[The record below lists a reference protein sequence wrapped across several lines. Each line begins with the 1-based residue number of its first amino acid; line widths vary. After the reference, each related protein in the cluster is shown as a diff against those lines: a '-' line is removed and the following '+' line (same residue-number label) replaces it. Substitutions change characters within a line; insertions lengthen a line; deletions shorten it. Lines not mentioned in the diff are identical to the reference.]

1 MNGMGK
7 TSNDIIGIAVF
18 GYNRPKKLEK
28 TLAKLSKF
36 TTKSIFK
43 TEVKVFVDGPK
54 NYHDKK
60 TSEQIALLIDKFTN
74 FEFKISK
81 INMGL
86 KDSIYQGLDN
96 TASSYENFLVFEDDI
111 IILRNLDNI
120 IKECIRNRFLKD
132 YSSISLYCPF
142 GINVRNL
149 FSKIY
154 FIETYRMQC
163 WGWFTSSKNWI
174 DFRSNCSQTI
184 LKSVNKEEYLVE
196 IGEDSFNRLQET
208 LFHKRSLWANQ
219 WIAYNK
225 VINKPSLVVSTS
237 FITNIGIGTG
247 ANRFSQLSKIKEKIN
262 FYISILKLMFSDQN
276 DIEIRK
282 ISKNEL
288 EIITNRKLL

>member
-1 MNGMGK
+1 MGK

-28 TLAKLSKF
+28 TLSKLSKLI
-36 TTKSIFK
+36 TESNFK
-43 TEVKVFVDGPK
+43 TEVKVFIDGPK
-54 NYHDKK
+54 NYQDKK
-60 TSEQIALLIDKFTN
+60 YLEQIILLIDKFSN
-74 FEFKISK
+74 FEFKISE

-86 KDSIYQGLDN
+86 KESIYQGLDK
-96 TASSYENFLVFEDDI
+96 TASSFENFLVFEDDI
-111 IILRNLDNI
+111 IILKNLDDI
-120 IKECIRNRFLKD
+120 INECMRNTLLED
-132 YSSISLYCPF
+132 YSSISLYCPL

-149 FSKIY
+149 FSKIH

-163 WGWFTSSKNWI
+163 WGWFTSSKNWTN
-174 DFRSNCSQTI
+174 FRSNCSQTI
-184 LKSVNKEEYLVE
+184 LKSIDKEEYMLE

-247 ANRFSQLSKIKEKIN
+247 ANRFSQLSKLKEKIN
-262 FYISILKLMFSDQN
+262 FYISMLKLMFSGQN

-288 EIITNRKLL
+288 EVITNRKLL